1 MGPVFQMM
9 RQGLAALLASLPLL
23 ALGAGNAA
31 APASSDPDAALAAV
45 FKDIERSR
53 LSDALEK
60 VDTLIQRY
68 PNFRLAHLIRGDLLL
83 ARSRPL
89 PSFGGSPD
97 APADKLSDLR
107 EEAVARLKAY
117 RNRPPNNYV
126 PRYLLQMEAEQKYA
140 IVVDTQKARLYIY
153 QNDDGR
159 PRFVADYY
167 ISHGKLGAENRIE
180 AYRTARA
187 KGWL

>member
-1 MGPVFQMM
+1 MAHRAGAGRRLMGPVFQMM
-9 RQGLAALLASLPLL
+9 RRGLAALLASLPLL

-31 APASSDPDAALAAV
+31 APASSDPDAALASV

-89 PSFGGSPD
+89 PNFGGSPD

-107 EEAVARLKAY
+107 EEAVARLKA
-117 RNRPPNNYV
+117 
-126 PRYLLQMEAEQKYA
+126 
-140 IVVDTQKARLYIY
+140 
-153 QNDDGR
+153 
-159 PRFVADYY
+159 
-167 ISHGKLGAENRIE
+167 
-180 AYRTARA
+180 
-187 KGWL
+187 